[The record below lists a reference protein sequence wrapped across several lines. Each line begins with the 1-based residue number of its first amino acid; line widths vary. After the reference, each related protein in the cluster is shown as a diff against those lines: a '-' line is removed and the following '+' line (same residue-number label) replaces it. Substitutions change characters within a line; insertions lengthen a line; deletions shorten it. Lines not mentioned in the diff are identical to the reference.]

1 MALKYP
7 DILEHNNPNLPLVD
21 ITELKGNSYPL
32 AIISDTGSIPS
43 SKRKVGAIVFTSG
56 SQEFYGFYGQTTSSV
71 DWDEPT
77 NWRSLS
83 TTTGSFTG
91 SFTGT
96 LTGTASWAENA
107 LTASYVPA
115 SAVVGLNLT
124 QIATGSISA
133 SVNLG
138 SDIFTLISSSNTVV
152 SISNVGSISANT
164 VGSTAGLQVNGD
176 TVGSIVLKTTG
187 SSGFAISAD
196 QTNGFSI
203 YDINDL
209 NTRFYMNDSGSF
221 GLNTSDVTG
230 YALSVSGSSRFFNN
244 VEITGSLIVNN
255 GITGSLLGT
264 ASYATQAL
272 SSSFASTASYIN
284 TLNQDVIIS
293 GTLDLALGGGG
304 TSNLAIAGNAFS
316 QTYLS
321 TNGALV
327 LNPGSGGVGM
337 AGINQYLTL
346 GYIQGQTAGSYLTG
360 SLQGTA
366 SFAISSSNAATA
378 SYVPASAV
386 VGLNLTQIATG
397 SITASVLIDSP
408 TAFSVV
414 SGSTTLLSVS
424 TASVVTVSNLT
435 VSENLIVNGTASFI
449 NTENL
454 LVKDPF
460 ILINSGSNSL
470 KDSVLT
476 FSLSPHS
483 QGSL

>member
-1 MALKYP
+1 MALKFP

-32 AIISDTGSIPS
+32 AVISDSGSIPS
-43 SKRKVGAIVFTSG
+43 SKRKIGAIIFTSA

-244 VEITGSLIVNN
+244 VEVTGSLTVVG
-255 GITGSLLGT
+255 GITSSL
-264 ASYATQAL
+264 Y
-272 SSSFASTASYIN
+272 
-284 TLNQDVIIS
+284 
-293 GTLDLALGGGG
+293 G
-304 TSNLAIAGNAFS
+304 TSSWAENA
-316 QTYLS
+316 L
-321 TNGALV
+321 
-327 LNPGSGGVGM
+327 
-337 AGINQYLTL
+337 
-346 GYIQGQTAGSYLTG
+346 
-360 SLQGTA
+360 
-366 SFAISSSNAATA
+366 TA

-460 ILINSGSNSL
+460 ILINSGSNALADSGWISQYNSAGSGSALYL
-470 KDSVLT
+470 KTSTVGDYGTYGRFATAYDVTGGETQVAADEYVVTAKKASGEPAVT
-476 FSLSPHS
+476 PTWGGANNGFGNIYVNSDN
-483 QGSL
+483 GEIFIYA